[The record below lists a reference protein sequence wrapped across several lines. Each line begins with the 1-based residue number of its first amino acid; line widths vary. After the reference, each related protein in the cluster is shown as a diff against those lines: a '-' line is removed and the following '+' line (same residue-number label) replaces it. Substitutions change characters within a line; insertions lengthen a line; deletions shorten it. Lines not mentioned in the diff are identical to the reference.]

1 MTVQGSSREIAK
13 QSKRFR
19 AGIVRDVG
27 FSYRDEHCVARA
39 DQLRFGLRPELAG
52 AAQHV
57 NALFTVVVQMGFAT
71 SRIFGRHRNLYVA
84 QRQRDFR
91 VTRWKY
97 LTRDSSR

>member
-52 AAQHV
+52 SAQHV
-57 NALFTVVVQMGFAT
+57 YALFTIVMQMGFAA
-71 SRIFGRHRNLYVA
+71 SRILGRHRDLYVA
-84 QRQRDFR
+84 QRQRCFGIAGR
-91 VTRWKY
+91 KY
-97 LTRDSSR
+97 LTRDSPR